1 MTLVDSS
8 IWVNHFRYGS
18 PRLESLLR
26 DTQVL
31 IHPFI
36 VGELDCGG
44 LKNREEVLALL
55 CALPETHIP
64 EHHEVMHLLEAQK
77 LYGTGIGWVAMNLLA
92 AAQLTGC
99 ALWTADTSLQKAAA
113 KLQRSE

>member
-1 MTLVDSS
+1 MTLVDTS

-26 DTQVL
+26 DTQIL

-36 VGELDCGG
+36 VGELACGG
-44 LKNREEVLALL
+44 LKNRKEVLALL

-64 EHHEVMHLLEAQK
+64 EHHEVMHLLETQK
-77 LYGTGIGWVAMNLLA
+77 LYGTGIGWVSYELVSSRTVDRMCSMDSRYFLA
-92 AAQLTGC
+92 KSGSQTPAI
-99 ALWTADTSLQKAAA
+99 
-113 KLQRSE
+113 